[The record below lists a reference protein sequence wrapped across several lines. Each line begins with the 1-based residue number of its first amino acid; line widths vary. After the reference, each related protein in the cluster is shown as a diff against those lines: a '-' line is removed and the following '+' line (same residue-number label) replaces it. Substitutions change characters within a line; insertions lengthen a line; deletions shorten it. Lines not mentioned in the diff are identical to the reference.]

1 MKENSHHVSNIFTI
15 VSVNSEPEW
24 VRLRRLRRHL
34 MGEEKNDGL
43 RLDFDPRIRLEF
55 VGNKITS
62 DAGLLAYRELDYR
75 LGLTSMAAEYLTDT
89 RTGKNI
95 CHHLVPF
102 FRQSIYSRL
111 AGYADIIDANQLACD
126 PAMRTVV
133 GRKAVSKNAAP
144 KSSMGRFETKI
155 LTHNMN
161 RGALERINALWLSTA
176 LRNTRTKR
184 IILDM
189 DSSVSKVHG
198 NQEGGKYNGHFEC
211 VCFHPIFCFNH
222 YGDCE
227 GYLLREGNV
236 SSADRW
242 LEVLAPIVARHR
254 GSGLRMLYRGDAGFA
269 RPEVYE
275 YLELEGYEYAIRLPG
290 NQVLNRELETV
301 LEQRGNA
308 VPGRPAVV
316 YHDFQYQ
323 AGTWNKP
330 RRVVAKIEWHAG
342 ELFPRVGFIVTNRR
356 IPAKGVVHF
365 YNGRGTCEQ
374 WIKEGKYALNWMRLS
389 CHKFKDNA
397 VRLALFVLA
406 YNLGNFF
413 RRFALPEEIS
423 TWSLTSL
430 KERVIKVG
438 AKLVMHSRRLIFQMA
453 EVSLTRGLF
462 SRILERIRQ
471 LEPVPG

>member
-1 MKENSHHVSNIFTI
+1 
-15 VSVNSEPEW
+15 
-24 VRLRRLRRHL
+24 

-43 RLDFDPRIRLEF
+43 KLDFDPRIRLEF

-62 DAGLLAYRELDYR
+62 DAGLLAYRELDDR
-75 LGLTSMAAEYLTDT
+75 LGLTSMAAGYLTDT

-95 CHHLVPF
+95 GHHLVPF

-111 AGYADIIDANQLACD
+111 AGYSDTIDANQLSRD

-133 GRKAVSKNAAP
+133 SRKAVSKKAAP

-155 LTHNMN
+155 LTHNVN

-176 LRNTRTKR
+176 LGNTRTNR

-198 NQEGGKYNGHFEC
+198 NQEGAKYNGHFEC
-211 VCFHPIFCFNH
+211 VCFHPIFCFNQ

-227 GYLLREGNV
+227 GYMLREGNV

-242 LEVLAPIVARHR
+242 LELLAPIVERYR
-254 GSGLRMLYRGDAGFA
+254 GLGLRMLFRGDAGFA
-269 RPEVYE
+269 RPEIYE
-275 YLELEGYEYAIRLPG
+275 CLEAEGYEYAIRLPE
-290 NQVLNRELETV
+290 NQVLSRKIDSV
-301 LEQRGNA
+301 LAAQKIPT
-308 VPGRPAVV
+308 PGHPVVV
-316 YHDFQYQ
+316 YHDFYYQ
-323 AGTWNKP
+323 AGTWNKS

-342 ELFPRVGFIVTNRR
+342 ELFPRVGFIVTNRL

-365 YNGRGTCEQ
+365 YNRRGTCEQ

-389 CHKFKDNA
+389 CHKFNDNA
-397 VRLALFVLA
+397 VRLGLFVLA

-423 TWSLTSL
+423 SWSLTSL
-430 KERVIKVG
+430 NERVIKVG
-438 AKLVMHSRRLIFQMA
+438 ARLVKHARRLVFQMA
-453 EVSLTRGLF
+453 EVSLTRGMLAH
-462 SRILERIRQ
+462 ILEKIRQ
-471 LEPVPG
+471 LEPAPG